1 MQREIRLGR
10 SSRSIAI
17 TIGVGIFLAYF
28 LLPLF
33 WLIVAVTKTN
43 TDLLSTFGLWFPPLN
58 HFALMANVQALF
70 AQDGGVYG
78 RWLLN
83 TAIYAVAASVGA
95 TALAGAAGFAFAKYR
110 FAGSGALFIVILGAI
125 MVPGTALALPL
136 YLLLSKIGLINT
148 YWAVILPSL
157 ISPFGVFLMRVYI
170 SGAIPDE
177 LLDAARVDGASD
189 FRRFWNIVVPLTTP
203 GLVTV
208 LLFQFVGTW
217 NNYFLPLLVLSKP
230 DLYPITVGLASW
242 NAQASAGGGAE
253 ILFNVVVTGAFV
265 SIVPLV
271 AAFLL
276 LQRYWQSGLT
286 LGSVKGA

>member
-1 MQREIRLGR
+1 M
-10 SSRSIAI
+10 
-17 TIGVGIFLAYF
+17 
-28 LLPLF
+28 
-33 WLIVAVTKTN
+33 
-43 TDLLSTFGLWFPPLN
+43 
-58 HFALMANVQALF
+58 
-70 AQDGGVYG
+70 
-78 RWLLN
+78 
-83 TAIYAVAASVGA
+83 
-95 TALAGAAGFAFAKYR
+95 
-110 FAGSGALFIVILGAI
+110 
-125 MVPGTALALPL
+125 
-136 YLLLSKIGLINT
+136 SKIGLINT

-157 ISPFGVFLMRVYI
+157 VSPFGVYLMRVYI

-189 FRRFWNIVVPLTTP
+189 FRRFWNIVMPLATP
-203 GLVTV
+203 GVVTV

-265 SIVPLV
+265 SIIPLV
-271 AAFLL
+271 AVFLL

-286 LGSVKGA
+286 LGSVKGV